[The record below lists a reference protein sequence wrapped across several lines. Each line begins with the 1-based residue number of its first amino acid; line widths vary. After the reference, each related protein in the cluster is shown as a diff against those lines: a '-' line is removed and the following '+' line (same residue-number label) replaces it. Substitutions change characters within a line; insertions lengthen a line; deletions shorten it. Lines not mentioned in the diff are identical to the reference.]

1 MDGLMYWHW
10 LILALLLIIAETLG
24 AAGFLVALSLAALIT
39 AAITRLFVISWQWQ
53 LIDFSILCVCCAIA
67 WWYYLKHRTDSHSP
81 SLINRPFEALI
92 ERIVTLVE
100 PIKNGRGK
108 IQVDDCFWVVT
119 GPELPAGSTVK
130 IIAVK
135 DETLLV
141 VECVKSADIN
151 NALNP

>member
-1 MDGLMYWHW
+1 MEGLMYWHW

-24 AAGFLVALSLAALIT
+24 AAGFLVALSLAALLT
-39 AAITRLFVISWQWQ
+39 AILSCLFIISWQWQ
-53 LIDFSILCVCCAIA
+53 LIDFSVLCFFCAIS
-67 WWYYLKHRTDSHSP
+67 WWYYLKHRPDGDSS

-92 ERIVTLVE
+92 DRVVTLVE

-108 IQVDDCFWVVT
+108 IQVNDCFWVVT
-119 GPELPAGSTVK
+119 GPELPVGSTVR

-141 VECVKSADIN
+141 VECVEYYA
-151 NALNP
+151 